1 MKRQKDLENYLMEVN
16 KLRVKG
22 NAEKTEF
29 RKSKEWKLF
38 RKQLIEERGTYCESC
53 GKKTKMLQCHHID
66 PEHYT
71 TLDPMMFALLCPL
84 CHKCVTD
91 LERIKPE
98 NRAKLRSKEWN
109 EMFGRFLKNY

>member
-1 MKRQKDLENYLMEVN
+1 MEVN
-16 KLRVKG
+16 GLKKRIKG

-29 RKSKEWKLF
+29 RKSKEWRLF
-38 RKQLIEERGTYCESC
+38 RKQLIEERGQYCQCCS
-53 GKKTKMLQCHHID
+53 KKTKVLQCHHAV
-66 PEHYT
+66 PEEYEN
-71 TLDPMMFALLCPL
+71 LDPKNFFLLCPL

-98 NRAKLRSKEWN
+98 NRTKLRSKEWN